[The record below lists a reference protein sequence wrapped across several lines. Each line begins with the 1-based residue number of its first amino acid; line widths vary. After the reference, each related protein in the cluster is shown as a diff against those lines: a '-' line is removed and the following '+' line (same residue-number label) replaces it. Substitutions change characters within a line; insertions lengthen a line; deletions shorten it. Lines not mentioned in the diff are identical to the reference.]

1 MSAKDYAKNLVK
13 PPRTILTINKQ
24 NSFASENILSKWT
37 NPSSLMAEQFY
48 NKAHQL
54 INQSN
59 CEKEQLIWLM
69 ALVLMLILA
78 LILATSCGIK
88 SGLTF

>member
-1 MSAKDYAKNLVK
+1 MDQPQQLDV
-13 PPRTILTINKQ
+13 
-24 NSFASENILSKWT
+24 
-37 NPSSLMAEQFY
+37 MAEQFY

-88 SGLTF
+88 SGMTF